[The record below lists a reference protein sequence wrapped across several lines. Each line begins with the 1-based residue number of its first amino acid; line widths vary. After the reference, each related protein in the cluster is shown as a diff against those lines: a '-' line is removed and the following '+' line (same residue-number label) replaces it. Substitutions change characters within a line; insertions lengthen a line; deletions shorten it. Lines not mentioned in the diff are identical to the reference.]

1 MARGGS
7 KRWVPSQ
14 SFAIFFADTG
24 TVNQDSVENP
34 ETDMEEQLASKDDV
48 DGDGKYTVYP
58 R

>member
-1 MARGGS
+1 M
-7 KRWVPSQ
+7 WVPGQ
-14 SFAIFFADTG
+14 PFAMFFADTG